1 MLMEKERQLVVDY
14 GNRMTKDGLTIGTA
28 GNISICDRDHGRMV
42 ISPSGIPYGETKP
55 EDIVVMDLEGHVL
68 EGKNKPSSE
77 HELHAVIYRTRPD
90 LSAVVHTHSMYC
102 TTLAC
107 MGQNL
112 VSVHY
117 ALADAHVDT
126 IPLVEYH
133 TFGTAALAEAV
144 AKGLEGETRGLLLAN
159 HGMVACGDSIR
170 SAYGLALTM
179 EWCAQVQWRC
189 LAAGTM
195 NVLTKEQMADVMEAY
210 KSYGQV
216 RADGTRPQGYNG

>member
-1 MLMEKERQLVVDY
+1 MLMERERLQVVEY

-28 GNISICDRDHGRMV
+28 GNISICDRENNRMV
-42 ISPSGIPYGETKP
+42 ISPSGIPYDQTKP
-55 EDIVVMDLEGHVL
+55 EDIVVMDLQGNVL
-68 EGKNKPSSE
+68 EGENKPSSE
-77 HELHAVIYRTRPD
+77 HELHAVIYRNRAD

-107 MGQNL
+107 MGKPL

-126 IPLVEYH
+126 IPLVDYH
-133 TFGTAALAEAV
+133 TFGTVELANAV
-144 AKGLEGETRGLLLAN
+144 AKGLEGPTHGLLLAN
-159 HGMVACGDSIR
+159 HGMVACGDTIR

-189 LAAGTM
+189 MAAGSM
-195 NVLTKEQMADVMEAY
+195 NVLTEEQMAVVMEAY